1 LEINCDFAMEAQIFQ
16 YVQFKSFVNT
26 NFWYKLAE
34 IKLDIDKLSDQKREI
49 FGTYSN
55 LTGKKWN
62 IFEIDLEAFNT

>member
-1 LEINCDFAMEAQIFQ
+1 MEAQIFQ